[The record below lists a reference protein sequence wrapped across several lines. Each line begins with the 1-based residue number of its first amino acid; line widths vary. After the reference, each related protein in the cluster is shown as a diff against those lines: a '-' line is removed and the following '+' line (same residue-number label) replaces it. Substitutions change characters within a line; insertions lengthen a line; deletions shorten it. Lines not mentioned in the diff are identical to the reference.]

1 MIIKK
6 VDDTIMCEALYNVT
20 TRCNCR
26 CKHCNPKVYTG
37 KAKEI
42 SSKEMIERF
51 EKSKYLQGNTITVA
65 GGEPFLKADLEE
77 FILYLNERR
86 IPCVISTNGWFTDK
100 IIHLVEQIK
109 NKEFLRFTIS
119 IDGTEERHDEIRGLR
134 GVYQKAMESVR
145 ALKERSFEIQINAV
159 VQKDNLQTLDEF
171 DCMFREMGVPVAY
184 IPEIFVS
191 EREFNFTPEDIKK
204 AFRFVTYPRG
214 RKYLL
219 SQGKYR
225 ITNCHAGTNTW
236 YIDSNGDVYACW
248 GSYYREDSDRYI
260 LGNLFEQDF
269 DTIFESQ
276 KKRDICDQVV
286 KNCSGC
292 LLPRDLEREAEVFGM
307 DTSYTKDEVAI
318 LADEISSCSRLD
330 DFSVD
335 ESEWHLLEKDGEGN
349 TFRWM
354 KRKTARAFLN
364 YRGGVWRKKHASIDY
379 LNVRP
384 HKNDEKPL
392 TLSVAIEGIEI
403 GTFVCKDGR
412 NQISIPIPHR
422 INLDGLV
429 EMELKISALWRP
441 DEYTD
446 SSDTRELGIAVYS
459 IAID

>member
-1 MIIKK
+1 MIVKK
-6 VDDTIMCEALYNVT
+6 VDDTIMCEAIYNVT

-26 CKHCNPKVYTG
+26 CTHCNPKVYTG

-51 EKSKYLQGNTITVA
+51 EQSKYLQGNTIAVT

-77 FILYLNERR
+77 FILYLNEKN
-86 IPCVISTNGWFTDK
+86 IPCAITTNGWFTDK
-100 IIHLVEQIK
+100 IIQLVERIK
-109 NKEFLRFTIS
+109 NKEMIRFSIS

-134 GVYQKAMESVR
+134 GIYQKAMESVK
-145 ALKERSFEIQINAV
+145 ALKERGFDVQVNTV
-159 VQKDNLQTLDEF
+159 VRKDNLQTLDEF
-171 DCMFREMGVPVAY
+171 DSIFREMGVPVAY
-184 IPEIFVS
+184 IPEVFVS
-191 EREFNFTPEDIKK
+191 EREFNFAPEDIKK

-236 YIDSNGDVYACW
+236 HIDSNGDVYACW

-292 LLPRDLEREAEVFGM
+292 LLPCDLEREVEVFGM

-318 LADEISSCSRLD
+318 LADEIGNCSRLD

-354 KRKTARAFLN
+354 KRKTAGAFLN
-364 YRGGVWRKKHASIDY
+364 YRGGGME
-379 LNVRP
+379 
-384 HKNDEKPL
+384 EKACVYRLP
-392 TLSVAIEGIEI
+392 E
-403 GTFVCKDGR
+403 CKT
-412 NQISIPIPHR
+412 
-422 INLDGLV
+422 
-429 EMELKISALWRP
+429 A
-441 DEYTD
+441 
-446 SSDTRELGIAVYS
+446 
-459 IAID
+459 